1 MANEA
6 RFQGNMFI
14 QVKNT
19 VYMRKMTGLKT
30 TSKLI
35 ELENMLDQIGNLFLN
50 IGQLA

>member
-1 MANEA
+1 
-6 RFQGNMFI
+6 MFV

-35 ELENMLDQIGNLFLN
+35 ELENMLRCRSDWESLLN
-50 IGQLA
+50 KGQLA